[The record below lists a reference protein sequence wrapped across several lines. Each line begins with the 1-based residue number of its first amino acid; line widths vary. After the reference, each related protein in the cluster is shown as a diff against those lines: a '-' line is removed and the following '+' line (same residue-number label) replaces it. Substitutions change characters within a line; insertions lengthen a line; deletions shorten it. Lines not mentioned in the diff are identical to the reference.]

1 MIVFGPGLGALQK
14 VSASGGAPTAATSLS
29 QGETSHWG
37 PHFLPDGRHFLY
49 RTAGESTGVGGPI
62 YLASLDPTD
71 RTWLLNADS
80 SNVAYSQGHLLFLR
94 ETTLMAQPFDA
105 RRLALTGDAF
115 PIAEQIQTQDSPTPL
130 GVFSA
135 SGTGVLAYQTGSAA
149 GDSRL
154 VWFDRSGRQIGLLGD
169 RAAYDSV
176 ALSPDGT
183 RAAVSLLDPSSGTY
197 DVWLYDVARG
207 VRTRFTFDPG
217 DEMMP
222 IWSPDGGRIVFNS
235 TRKGRLDLY
244 QKASSGAEREEVLLE
259 GGFDKYAYS
268 WPPDGRYLL
277 YNSTVEHPR
286 TGVDIWVLPRF
297 GGRKPFPFLETPFN
311 EGLAQFSPDGR
322 WIAYQST
329 ESGRSEVY
337 VAPFPGPAGKWQIS
351 TAGGSWARWRRDGR
365 EIFCLAADNKLMAA
379 AVNSRGAAFE
389 VGAVQPLFE
398 TRPEIARL
406 GYDVSADGQRFLVN
420 TLVEEAVSAPITLVV
435 NWTVGLEK

>member
-1 MIVFGPGLGALQK
+1 
-14 VSASGGAPTAATSLS
+14 
-29 QGETSHWG
+29 
-37 PHFLPDGRHFLY
+37 
-49 RTAGESTGVGGPI
+49 
-62 YLASLDPTD
+62 
-71 RTWLLNADS
+71 
-80 SNVAYSQGHLLFLR
+80 
-94 ETTLMAQPFDA
+94 MAQPFDA
-105 RRLALTGDAF
+105 PRLALTGDAF
-115 PIAEQIQTQDSPTPL
+115 PIAEQIQIQPEDPPPL

-154 VWFDRSGRQIGLLGD
+154 LWFDRSGRQIGALGD
-169 RAAYDSV
+169 RAGYDSV

-217 DEMMP
+217 NEMMP

-235 TRKGRLDLY
+235 TRKGRRDLY
-244 QKASSGAEREEVLLE
+244 QKASSGAGPEEVLLE

-286 TGVDIWVLPRF
+286 TGVDIWVLPSF
-297 GGRKPFPFLETPFN
+297 GDRKPFPFLQTPFN
-311 EGLAQFSPDGR
+311 EGLAQFSPDGP

-337 VAPFPGPAGKWQIS
+337 VAPFPGSGGKWQIS
-351 TAGGSWARWRRDGR
+351 PAGGSWARWRRDGR
-365 EIFCLAADNKLMAA
+365 EIFYLAPDNKLMAA
-379 AVNSRGAAFE
+379 AVNGRGAGFE

-398 TRPEIARL
+398 TRPKIARL

-420 TLVEEAVSAPITLVV
+420 TLVEEATSAPITVVV
-435 NWTVGLEK
+435 NWSAGLKK